1 MDRLDELREELSDLR
16 RAEDGLHRALDAFQS
31 INWTGDIREPHYA
44 EMEMEEALTQVTK
57 RIEEIE
63 DKVSRI

>member
-1 MDRLDELREELSDLR
+1 MNRLDELIEELGDLI
-16 RAEDGLHRALDAFQS
+16 RAKDRLERALDAFQG
-31 INWTGDIREPHYA
+31 IDWTGDIREPHHV
-44 EMEMEEALTQVTK
+44 EMEMEEALSEVMS

>member
-1 MDRLDELREELSDLR
+1 MNRLDELREELSDLR

-31 INWTGDIREPHYA
+31 INWTGDIREPHHV
-44 EMEMEEALTQVTK
+44 EMEMEEALSEVMS

-63 DKVSRI
+63 DKGRRI